1 MKTMEAEIITIGT
14 ELLLGELIDTNTR
27 KIAYA
32 LRDIGLDLYRTSTV
46 GDNAERIAQA
56 IRESISRA
64 QVVITTGG
72 LGPTVDDATREG
84 VALAFGV
91 PTEYQPEL
99 WEQIQERFE
108 RFGRTPTENNR
119 RQAFIPRGAT
129 AIENPI
135 GTAPGFM
142 MDEEEGVVIALPGV
156 PAEMQYLLES
166 VVLPFLRQRLK
177 LNETIKTRLL
187 RTSGVGESW
196 LDDHIHDLER
206 LHNPTVGLAAH
217 PGRVDIRITAKA
229 ETSEEAESMI
239 EQISSTIHDRL
250 GDAIYGIDDASLE
263 KVALDSVTEH
273 GWRLAI
279 LESGTGGVIA
289 AGFSDQGSSFAG
301 GQVLPH
307 ADLARDLGK
316 ALSDLQEE
324 LSAQVGLALTLR
336 TEGERHIA
344 DVILRTPYGE
354 ERLERS
360 YGGPPTYAAVWALSL
375 AANLIRRRLS

>member
-1 MKTMEAEIITIGT
+1 MEAEIITIGT

-27 KIAYA
+27 KIAFA

-72 LGPTVDDATREG
+72 LGPTVDDVTREG

-91 PTEYQPEL
+91 TTEFHPES
-99 WEQIQERFE
+99 WDQIQERFA
-108 RFGRTPTENNR
+108 RFGRKPTENNR
-119 RQAFIPRGAT
+119 RQAYLPQGAT

-142 MDEEEGVVIALPGV
+142 VDKEDGVVIALPGV
-156 PAEMQYLLES
+156 PAEMQHLLENF
-166 VVLPFLRQRLK
+166 VLPFLLQRLK
-177 LNETIKTRLL
+177 LSETIKTRII

-196 LDDHIHDLER
+196 LDDHIGDLER
-206 LHNPTVGLAAH
+206 LSNPTVGLAAH

-229 ETSEEAESMI
+229 STPKDAEGMI
-239 EQISSTIHDRL
+239 EQVSSTIRERL

-279 LESGTGGVIA
+279 LESGTGGTIA
-289 AGFSDQGSSFAG
+289 AGFSDQGSGFAG
-301 GQVLPH
+301 GQVLPRS
-307 ADLARDLGK
+307 DLDRDLGK
-316 ALSDLQEE
+316 TLSNLLEE
-324 LSAQVGLALTLR
+324 LSAQVGLALVLSS
-336 TEGERHIA
+336 EGERHIA
-344 DVILRTPYGE
+344 KVVLQTPHGE
-354 ERLERS
+354 EHLERS
-360 YGGPPTYAAVWALSL
+360 YGGPPTYAAAWALSL

>member
-1 MKTMEAEIITIGT
+1 MKSMEAEIITIGT
-14 ELLLGELIDTNTR
+14 ELLLGELVDTNTR
-27 KIAYA
+27 KIAHV

-72 LGPTVDDATREG
+72 LGPTVDDATRDG

-91 PTEYQPEL
+91 TTEFHPES
-99 WEQIQERFE
+99 WEQIQERFA

-119 RQAFIPRGAT
+119 RQAYLPRGAK

-142 MDEEEGVVIALPGV
+142 MVEEERVVIALPGV
-156 PAEMQYLLES
+156 PAEMQHLLES
-166 VVLPFLRQRLK
+166 YVLPFLRQQLK
-177 LNETIKTRLL
+177 LSGTIKTRLL

-196 LDDHIHDLER
+196 LDDHIGDLEH
-206 LHNPTVGLAAH
+206 LSNPTVGLAAH

-229 ETSEEAESMI
+229 PTNEAAEEMI
-239 EQISSTIHDRL
+239 EQVSSTIRDRL
-250 GDAIYGIDDASLE
+250 GDVIYGIDDESLV
-263 KVALDSVTEH
+263 KVALDSVTAH
-273 GWRLAI
+273 GWRLAV

-289 AGFSDQGSSFAG
+289 TAFSDHGSGFAG
-301 GQVLPH
+301 GNVLPR
-307 ADLARDLGK
+307 ANVDLDLEN
-316 ALSDLQEE
+316 ALLDLQTE
-324 LSAQVGLALTLR
+324 LSAKVGLALTLR
-336 TEGERHIA
+336 PEGERYII
-344 DVILRTPYGE
+344 DVILRTPEGAE
-354 ERLERS
+354 HLERS
-360 YGGPPTYAAVWALSL
+360 YGGPPTYAPEWALSL

>member
-1 MKTMEAEIITIGT
+1 MKTIEAEIITIGT
-14 ELLLGELIDTNTR
+14 ELLLGELVDTNTR
-27 KIAYA
+27 KIAHA

-46 GDNAERIAQA
+46 GDNAERIAGA

-72 LGPTVDDATREG
+72 LGPTVDDVTREG
-84 VALAFGV
+84 VALAYGV
-91 PTEYQPEL
+91 TTEFHPES
-99 WEQIQERFE
+99 WEQIQERFA

-119 RQAFIPRGAT
+119 RQAHLPQGAK

-142 MDEEEGVVIALPGV
+142 MIEEERVVIALPGV
-156 PAEMQYLLES
+156 PAEMQHLLDNF
-166 VVLPFLRQRLK
+166 VIPFLQMQ
-177 LNETIKTRLL
+177 LNLSGTIKTRLL

-196 LDDHIHDLER
+196 LDDHIGDLEH
-206 LHNPTVGLAAH
+206 LSNPTVGLAAH

-229 ETSEEAESMI
+229 GTPEDAEEMI
-239 EQISSTIHDRL
+239 EQVSSTIRDRL
-250 GDAIYGIDDASLE
+250 GDVIYGIDDESLE

-273 GWRLAI
+273 GWRLVV

-289 AGFSDQGSSFAG
+289 AGFSEHGSGFAG
-301 GQVLPH
+301 GQVLPL
-307 ADLARDLGK
+307 ADADQDLEK
-316 ALSDLQEE
+316 ALIDLQND
-324 LSAQVGLALTLR
+324 LSAQVGLALVLR
-336 TEGERHIA
+336 PEGERHTI
-344 DVILRTPYGE
+344 DVVFRTPDGR

-360 YGGPPTYAAVWALSL
+360 YGGPPTYAPMWALSL

>member
-1 MKTMEAEIITIGT
+1 MEAEIITIGT

-27 KIAYA
+27 KIAFA

-72 LGPTVDDATREG
+72 LGPTVDDVTREG

-91 PTEYQPEL
+91 TTEFHPES
-99 WEQIQERFE
+99 WDQIQERFV
-108 RFGRTPTENNR
+108 RFGRKPTENNR
-119 RQAFIPRGAT
+119 RQAYLPQGAT

-142 MDEEEGVVIALPGV
+142 MDKEDGVVIALPGV
-156 PAEMQYLLES
+156 PAEMQHLLES
-166 VVLPFLRQRLK
+166 FVLPFLLQRLK
-177 LNETIKTRLL
+177 LSETIKTRII

-196 LDDHIHDLER
+196 LDDHIGDLER
-206 LHNPTVGLAAH
+206 LSNPTVGLAAH

-229 ETSEEAESMI
+229 STAKEAEDMI
-239 EQISSTIHDRL
+239 EQVSSTIRERL
-250 GDAIYGIDDASLE
+250 SNAIYGIDDASLE
-263 KVALDSVTEH
+263 KVALDSVTKH

-279 LESGTGGVIA
+279 LESGTGGAIA
-289 AGFSDQGSSFAG
+289 AGFSDHGTGFAG

-307 ADLARDLGK
+307 ADLDRDLGK
-316 ALSDLQEE
+316 TLSNLLEE
-324 LSAQVGLALTLR
+324 LSAQVGLALVLR
-336 TEGERHIA
+336 SEGERHIA
-344 DVILRTPYGE
+344 QVVLQTPHGE
-354 ERLERS
+354 EHLERS
-360 YGGPPTYAAVWALSL
+360 YGGPPTYAAAWALSL

>member
-1 MKTMEAEIITIGT
+1 MKSIEAEIITIGT
-14 ELLLGELIDTNTR
+14 ELLLGELVDTNTR
-27 KIAYA
+27 RIAHA

-46 GDNAERIAQA
+46 GDNAERIAVA

-72 LGPTVDDATREG
+72 LGPTVDDPTREG
-84 VALAFGV
+84 IALAFGV
-91 PTEYQPEL
+91 PTEYRPEL

-156 PAEMQYLLES
+156 PAEMQYLLER

-177 LNETIKTRLL
+177 LSETIKTRLL

-196 LDDHIHDLER
+196 LDDHVQDLER
-206 LHNPTVGLAAH
+206 LSNPTVGLAAH

-229 ETSEEAESMI
+229 PTNEAAEEMI
-239 EQISSTIHDRL
+239 EQVSATIRDRL
-250 GDAIYGIDDASLE
+250 GDVIYGIDDESLE
-263 KVALDSVTEH
+263 KVALDSVTAH
-273 GWRLAI
+273 GWRLVV
-279 LESGTGGVIA
+279 LETGTGGVVA
-289 AGFSDQGSSFAG
+289 AGFSDHGSGFAG
-301 GQVLPH
+301 GQVLPL
-307 ADLARDLGK
+307 ADADQDLEK
-316 ALSDLQEE
+316 ALIDLQNE

-336 TEGERHIA
+336 PEGERHII
-344 DVILRTPYGE
+344 DVILRTPDGE
-354 ERLERS
+354 EHLERS
-360 YGGPPTYAAVWALSL
+360 YGGPPTYAPEWAISL